1 MVVYDCSM
9 DTVLFF
15 LLSMAVSQSP
25 FQAPFYPFP
34 HRDSHRFLVQ
44 GINYVIAAY
53 FLNNMSSLRDIKN
66 NDNFTKLVGTL
77 SSCTYSDPS
86 SRNNVYDMDNPEH
99 RDNILEALE
108 RIIEDFNTDI
118 ENSQEVVSKL
128 KKIIEIIK
136 D

>member
-1 MVVYDCSM
+1 
-9 DTVLFF
+9 
-15 LLSMAVSQSP
+15 
-25 FQAPFYPFP
+25 
-34 HRDSHRFLVQ
+34 
-44 GINYVIAAY
+44 
-53 FLNNMSSLRDIKN
+53 MSSLRDIKN